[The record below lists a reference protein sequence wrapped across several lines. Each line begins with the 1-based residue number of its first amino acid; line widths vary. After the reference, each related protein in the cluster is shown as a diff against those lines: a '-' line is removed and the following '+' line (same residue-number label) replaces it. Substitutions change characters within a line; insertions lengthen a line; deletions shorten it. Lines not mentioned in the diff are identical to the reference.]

1 MDFYFEKVPPQKVSL
16 ASQEAALA
24 QLARLKG
31 TLVHLLTYDHDNGDD
46 EEDYV
51 EDNEDED
58 KDEDDDEDEED
69 EEENTDAQKG
79 FQGTWSTYPLA
90 TRLTP

>member
-1 MDFYFEKVPPQKVSL
+1 MDFYFEKVLSL
-16 ASQEAALA
+16 LRKFPRASQEAALA

-46 EEDYV
+46 EDDYV

-58 KDEDDDEDEED
+58 KDDEDEDKGED
-69 EEENTDAQKG
+69 ENTGAQKG
-79 FQGTWSTYPLA
+79 ELGPL
-90 TRLTP
+90 TRLQHA

>member
-1 MDFYFEKVPPQKVSL
+1 MDFYFEKVLSL
-16 ASQEAALA
+16 LRKFPRASQEAALA

-58 KDEDDDEDEED
+58 KDDEDEDKGED
-69 EEENTDAQKG
+69 ENTGAQKG
-79 FQGTWSTYPLA
+79 F
-90 TRLTP
+90 

>member
-1 MDFYFEKVPPQKVSL
+1 MDFYFEKVLSL
-16 ASQEAALA
+16 LRKFPRASQEAALA

-46 EEDYV
+46 EDDYV

-58 KDEDDDEDEED
+58 KNDEDDKGEEKD
-69 EEENTDAQKG
+69 ENTGAQKG
-79 FQGTWSTYPLA
+79 F
-90 TRLTP
+90 

>member
-1 MDFYFEKVPPQKVSL
+1 MDFYFEKVLSL
-16 ASQEAALA
+16 LRKFPCSSQEAALA

-58 KDEDDDEDEED
+58 GDDKDEDEDE
-69 EEENTDAQKG
+69 NTGAQKG
-79 FQGTWSTYPLA
+79 F
-90 TRLTP
+90 